1 MPLRRDG
8 CEQLNVVSSDSDKEE
23 DDNCTEKDKVMR
35 QEIHNALLNET
46 QNIQKSRRVEAL

>member
-35 QEIHNALLNET
+35 QEIHNALLNEM